1 MEYTVEYNCH
11 RNNVLILP
19 TTLKQLK
26 LFYDEEVF
34 GDGVHSSLRQLSK
47 LTKLSLYGKGNY
59 CSLPDGRKWEE
70 FIQSSLPLLTT
81 LQFCF
86 PFYYYNQKSDTLNE
100 VMASFS
106 TPFYLVEKRWFIRCQ
121 SNENYS
127 LRGILYSLP
136 FAFAEMTINTL
147 SFDTSISTLFG
158 SDINET
164 KITSYAKVKTLKFN
178 LECQEPSQDF
188 ATSSIVKLVLKTR
201 VPTKWFPLLTNV
213 RSLDFTY
220 GIQITSTEFV
230 PLLLNTPQLRSL
242 KLTIVNLIKLTDR
255 FTNNVVCDHL
265 SQQIQSLV
273 ISEYF
278 TNGQELGVVTVR
290 QLSIL
295 VRIFGKNVQHFSL
308 AVSAHSNSVLP
319 ILRRMRQF
327 RSLHIRFSAWS
338 RTSRDT
344 ATCWLQQP
352 LPGITMSDFVQV
364 THDNDFYVWFGNAL

>member
-1 MEYTVEYNCH
+1 MVESG
-11 RNNVLILP
+11 
-19 TTLKQLK
+19 KS
-26 LFYDEEVF
+26 LFNHHY
-34 GDGVHSSLRQLSK
+34 L
-47 LTKLSLYGKGNY
+47 
-59 CSLPDGRKWEE
+59 
-70 FIQSSLPLLTT
+70 
-81 LQFCF
+81 
-86 PFYYYNQKSDTLNE
+86 YYYNQKSDTLNE

-344 ATCWLQQP
+344 ATT
-352 LPGITMSDFVQV
+352 ITRY
-364 THDNDFYVWFGNAL
+364 HYVGFRAGYT

>member
-1 MEYTVEYNCH
+1 VVSSVDQCTVS
-11 RNNVLILP
+11 
-19 TTLKQLK
+19 T
-26 LFYDEEVF
+26 
-34 GDGVHSSLRQLSK
+34 VHIW
-47 LTKLSLYGKGNY
+47 Y
-59 CSLPDGRKWEE
+59 
-70 FIQSSLPLLTT
+70 
-81 LQFCF
+81 
-86 PFYYYNQKSDTLNE
+86 
-100 VMASFS
+100 
-106 TPFYLVEKRWFIRCQ
+106 
-121 SNENYS
+121 
-127 LRGILYSLP
+127 
-136 FAFAEMTINTL
+136 
-147 SFDTSISTLFG
+147 
-158 SDINET
+158 
-164 KITSYAKVKTLKFN
+164 
-178 LECQEPSQDF
+178 
-188 ATSSIVKLVLKTR
+188 
-201 VPTKWFPLLTNV
+201 
-213 RSLDFTY
+213 
-220 GIQITSTEFV
+220 IQITSTEFV

-364 THDNDFYVWFGNAL
+364 TNDNEFYVWFGNAL